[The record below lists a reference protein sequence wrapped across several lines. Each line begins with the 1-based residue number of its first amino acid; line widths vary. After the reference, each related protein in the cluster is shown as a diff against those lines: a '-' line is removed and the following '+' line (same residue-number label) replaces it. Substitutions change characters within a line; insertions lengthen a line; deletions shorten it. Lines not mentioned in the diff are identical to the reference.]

1 MKEINKTETK
11 SSKLLGIILFHS
23 FIPGKLFKVKAIGHS
38 NNTGDNGAGKST
50 LLSLLPAFY
59 GADPS
64 KLVDRQA
71 DKVSFVDYYLPTPKS
86 VIVFEYEKLGERK
99 CSVMY
104 RNGSSV
110 AYRFLTGTA
119 EQLFSQHLYD
129 ELIKQ
134 GSETRTWLKNV
145 VSQSMS
151 VSSQIETSVDYRSVI
166 LNNKKRLAHRH
177 RAGKNLVAIAHEYSL
192 CSANHSMNHIDIL
205 TATMMRH
212 KKMLSRFK
220 TMIVDCFLNNTSMDD
235 VPYKKEYINLAN
247 SLDVFVQLDT
257 KKGKFD
263 EAVASKDSLEE
274 YIKQLNSYRAQISSY
289 LHQLAF
295 SDTQLSDKIR
305 SQKVLYSSLVG
316 ERKGHLQKLDT
327 ELSIHRTEFERKSK
341 VIDAIYNKRDKYESE
356 DDILGKITFY
366 NSLSDMLKE
375 AESAQN
381 HYDNL
386 LEDVQT
392 EESTFNA
399 QVQKLELE
407 CSDFRSRK
415 HQEINGILKT
425 KEKIFEHKSDRIE
438 AMQSDLHLER
448 KRLQDEFDE
457 QSEKI
462 RQEQVRL
469 AVLEGQSLE
478 FTQEQKGELRS
489 LENDLEGKRQDL
501 SASQSV
507 VIHLNEQLR
516 QATKTHE
523 DSLSAYHACR
533 DELKEISDEI
543 ISVSRAL
550 LPTKGSL
557 NEFLEQKVPDWRCNI
572 GKVIAP
578 NLLNSKNLKPIFDL
592 DTTESM
598 FGLHLDLDSIALP
611 DFCLSEEK
619 LLERLDTLKIKELET
634 ETREEKAKSRAKSD
648 EQETEN
654 LQKEVKIQSQRSKVF
669 EDELSKLSLLKDQKT
684 GQFESDAESRTYEVK
699 KQKSVLESD
708 FFAIKSEL
716 KANLENEE
724 QRHQQ
729 ERVQVKANFDYR
741 LSEEDA
747 KKSAIEALIK
757 DKETVTSDRIRDC
770 KLAFNH
776 ALMNKGVDPVSI
788 ESAKSKWCAL
798 ERQCE
803 EIKSFQALIIDYH
816 TWLEAEW
823 KYIDTYNSEKLD
835 LERQIARGV
844 AKRDDY
850 EKSVGRKIDDV
861 ATSIKLDEQELISVK
876 EAIGQLTTC
885 TNNLEKAVDE
895 SDLASLEDVSVDL
908 EFHSVEHAVSL
919 VTDKITAINTLKK
932 EIVSKVKDVSN
943 TILGLDDNNE
953 IKMMWEQMRSATMTK
968 LSENYDYAINYDSPQ
983 FSLACLGDLEEL
995 VLNVIPD
1002 VRDVKIETLRSISTQ
1017 VSNYHQ
1023 TLKQVNSKVDS
1034 VSSTLD
1040 KSIETGNPFP
1050 AIDSIHI
1057 KLSSKIHTFDL
1068 WKDLNLFSVE
1078 LDRWSGETSRGL
1090 PSKAFLASFKQLLAS
1105 FKEAQISKNLE
1116 SLVEMEITIVENGRP
1131 AVVRNDEDLEKVG
1144 SEGIS
1149 KLAIIVVFCGM
1160 TRFLCQ
1166 DEDVVIHWPLD
1177 ELGKIS
1183 ISNLAILFDMMAQ
1196 KGICLFTAQP
1206 DLHPATYKYFATKNH
1221 IVKNVGVKS
1230 FIGGRRSK
1238 VNPLLSESKQNQS
1251 IEVVE

>member
-1 MKEINKTETK
+1 MKEMNKSETK
-11 SSKLLGIILFHS
+11 SSKLLGIVLFHS

-110 AYRFLTGTA
+110 AYRLLTGTA

-134 GSETRTWLKNV
+134 GSETRTWLKNL
-145 VSQSMS
+145 VSQSML

-166 LNNKKRLAHRH
+166 LNNKKRLAQR
-177 RAGKNLVAIAHEYSL
+177 RSAGKNLVAIAHEYSL
-192 CSANHSMNHIDIL
+192 CSASHNMDHIDIL

-257 KKGKFD
+257 KKSKFD
-263 EAVASKDSLEE
+263 EAVASKDSLDE
-274 YIKQLNSYRAQISSY
+274 YIKQLNSYRAQIASY
-289 LHQLAF
+289 LRQLALN
-295 SDTQLSDKIR
+295 DAQLSDKIR
-305 SQKVLYSSLVG
+305 SQKELHGSLVS
-316 ERKGHLQKLDT
+316 ERKDRLQKFDA

-341 VIDAIYNKRDKYESE
+341 VVDAIYNKHDKYENE
-356 DDILGKITFY
+356 DDILGKITLY
-366 NSLSDMLKE
+366 NSLSDLLKE
-375 AESAQN
+375 AESARK

-386 LEDVQT
+386 LEDVET
-392 EESTFNA
+392 EESMFNS

-407 CSDFRSRK
+407 YADFRSRK
-415 HQEINGILKT
+415 QQEINSILKT
-425 KEKIFEHKSDRIE
+425 KEEILEQKTDRLE
-438 AMQSDLHLER
+438 VMQNDFNLQ
-448 KRLQDEFDE
+448 KKKLQDEFDD

-462 RQEQVRL
+462 IQEQFRL
-469 AVLEGQSLE
+469 AILEGQSLE
-478 FTQEQKGELRS
+478 FTPEQKGELRS
-489 LENDLEGKRQDL
+489 LENDIESKREKL
-501 SASQSV
+501 SVSQNA
-507 VIHLNEQLR
+507 VINLNEQLR
-516 QATKTHE
+516 QAEKNHE
-523 DSLSAYHACR
+523 SSLSTYHACTS
-533 DELKEISDEI
+533 ELKEISDEI
-543 ISVSRAL
+543 ASVSRTL
-550 LPTKGSL
+550 LPAKGSL
-557 NEFLEQKVPDWRCNI
+557 NEYLDKKVPDWRGNI
-572 GKVIAP
+572 GKVITP
-578 NLLNSKNLKPIFDL
+578 GLLNAKNLKPFFDPEAM
-592 DTTESM
+592 ESI

-611 DFCLSEEK
+611 EFCLSEEK
-619 LLERLDTLKIKELET
+619 LSERLETLKIKESEV
-634 ETREEKAKSRAKSD
+634 EVRQGKAKSRAKSD
-648 EQETEN
+648 EQEADR
-654 LQKEVKIQSQRSKVF
+654 LQKEIKIQSQRKIVL
-669 EDELSKLSLLKDQKT
+669 EEEQSKLNLLKDQKIA
-684 GQFESDAESRTYEVK
+684 QFESDAESRTSEVK
-699 KQKSVLESD
+699 KQKSVLESQI
-708 FFAIKSEL
+708 FAIKSEL
-716 KANLENEE
+716 KEKLENEK

-729 ERVQVKANFDYR
+729 ERVQVKANIDYR

-747 KKSAIEALIK
+747 KKSAIDDLIK
-757 DKETVTSDRIRDC
+757 NKEKITSDRVSDY
-770 KLAFNH
+770 KLAFNL
-776 ALMNKGVDPVSI
+776 ALINKGVDPVNI
-788 ESAKSKWCAL
+788 ERAKLKWESL

-803 EIKSFQALIIDYH
+803 EIKTFQALIHGYG
-816 TWLEAEW
+816 TWLESEW
-823 KYIDTYNSEKLD
+823 KYIDSYNSEILV
-835 LERQIARGV
+835 LERQIARGE
-844 AKRDDY
+844 AKREDY
-850 EKSVGRKIDDV
+850 EKSVNKRIDEV
-861 ATSIKLDEQELISVK
+861 SSSIKLDEEELITVK
-876 EAIGQLTTC
+876 EAIAQLTTC
-885 TNNLEKAVDE
+885 TNSLEKAVDE
-895 SDLASLEDVSVDL
+895 SDLANVEDVSVDS

-1002 VRDVKIETLRSISTQ
+1002 VRDVKIEALRSISTQ
-1017 VSNYHQ
+1017 ISNYHQ
-1023 TLKQVNSKVDS
+1023 TLKQLNSKVDS

-1166 DEDVVIHWPLD
+1166 DEDVAIHWPLD

-1230 FIGGRRSK
+1230 FIGEHRSR
-1238 VNPLLSESKQNQS
+1238 VNPLLSESKNQS
-1251 IEVVE
+1251 TEVVE

>member
-1 MKEINKTETK
+1 MNKSETK
-11 SSKLLGIILFHS
+11 SSKLLGIVLFHS

-110 AYRFLTGTA
+110 AYRLLTGTA

-134 GSETRTWLKNV
+134 GSETRTWLKNL
-145 VSQSMS
+145 VSQSML

-166 LNNKKRLAHRH
+166 LNNKKRLAQR
-177 RAGKNLVAIAHEYSL
+177 RSAGKNLVAIAHEYSL
-192 CSANHSMNHIDIL
+192 CSASHNMDHIDIL

-257 KKGKFD
+257 KKSKFD
-263 EAVASKDSLEE
+263 EAVASKDSLDE
-274 YIKQLNSYRAQISSY
+274 YIKQLNSYRAQIASY
-289 LHQLAF
+289 LRQLALN
-295 SDTQLSDKIR
+295 DAQLSDKIR
-305 SQKVLYSSLVG
+305 SQKELHGSLVS
-316 ERKGHLQKLDT
+316 ERKDRLQKFDA

-341 VIDAIYNKRDKYESE
+341 VVDAIYNKHDKYENE
-356 DDILGKITFY
+356 DDILGKITLY
-366 NSLSDMLKE
+366 NSLSDLLKE
-375 AESAQN
+375 AESARK

-386 LEDVQT
+386 LEDVET
-392 EESTFNA
+392 EESMFNS

-407 CSDFRSRK
+407 YADFRSRK
-415 HQEINGILKT
+415 QQEINSILKT
-425 KEKIFEHKSDRIE
+425 KEEILEQKTDRLE
-438 AMQSDLHLER
+438 VMQNDFNLQ
-448 KRLQDEFDE
+448 KKKLQDEFDD

-462 RQEQVRL
+462 IQEQFRL
-469 AVLEGQSLE
+469 AILEGQSLE
-478 FTQEQKGELRS
+478 FTPEQKGELRS
-489 LENDLEGKRQDL
+489 LENDIESKREKL
-501 SASQSV
+501 SVSQNA
-507 VIHLNEQLR
+507 VINLNEQLR
-516 QATKTHE
+516 QAEKNHE
-523 DSLSAYHACR
+523 SSLSTYHACTS
-533 DELKEISDEI
+533 ELKEISDEI
-543 ISVSRAL
+543 ASVSRTL
-550 LPTKGSL
+550 LPAKGSL
-557 NEFLEQKVPDWRCNI
+557 NEYLDKKVPDWRGNI
-572 GKVIAP
+572 GKVITP
-578 NLLNSKNLKPIFDL
+578 GLLNAKNLKPFFDPEAM
-592 DTTESM
+592 ESI

-611 DFCLSEEK
+611 EFCLSEEK
-619 LLERLDTLKIKELET
+619 LSERLETLKIKESEV
-634 ETREEKAKSRAKSD
+634 EVRQGKAKSRAKSD
-648 EQETEN
+648 EQEADR
-654 LQKEVKIQSQRSKVF
+654 LQKEIKIQSQRKIVL
-669 EDELSKLSLLKDQKT
+669 EEEQSKLNLLKDQKIA
-684 GQFESDAESRTYEVK
+684 QFESDAESRTSEVK
-699 KQKSVLESD
+699 KQKSVLESQI
-708 FFAIKSEL
+708 FAIKSEL
-716 KANLENEE
+716 KEKLENEK

-729 ERVQVKANFDYR
+729 ERVQVKANIDYR

-747 KKSAIEALIK
+747 KKSAIDDLIK
-757 DKETVTSDRIRDC
+757 NKEKITSDRVSDY
-770 KLAFNH
+770 KLAFNL
-776 ALMNKGVDPVSI
+776 ALINKGVDPVNI
-788 ESAKSKWCAL
+788 ERAKLKWESL

-803 EIKSFQALIIDYH
+803 EIKTFQALIHGYG
-816 TWLEAEW
+816 TWLESEW
-823 KYIDTYNSEKLD
+823 KYIDSYNSEILV
-835 LERQIARGV
+835 LERQIARGE
-844 AKRDDY
+844 AKREDY
-850 EKSVGRKIDDV
+850 EKSVNKRIDEV
-861 ATSIKLDEQELISVK
+861 SSSIKLDEEELITVK
-876 EAIGQLTTC
+876 EAIAQLTTC
-885 TNNLEKAVDE
+885 TNSLEKAVDE
-895 SDLASLEDVSVDL
+895 SDLANVEDVSVDS

-1002 VRDVKIETLRSISTQ
+1002 VRDVKIEALRSISTQ
-1017 VSNYHQ
+1017 ISNYHQ
-1023 TLKQVNSKVDS
+1023 TLKQLNSKVDS

-1166 DEDVVIHWPLD
+1166 DEDVAIHWPLD

-1230 FIGGRRSK
+1230 FIGEHRSR
-1238 VNPLLSESKQNQS
+1238 VNPLLSESKNQS
-1251 IEVVE
+1251 TEVVE

>member
-1 MKEINKTETK
+1 MNKSETK
-11 SSKLLGIILFHS
+11 SSKLLGIVLFHS
-23 FIPGKLFKVKAIGHS
+23 FIPRKLFKVKAIGHS

-134 GSETRTWLKNV
+134 GSETRTWLKNL

-166 LNNKKRLAHRH
+166 LNNKKRLAQR
-177 RAGKNLVAIAHEYSL
+177 RSTGKNLVAIAHEYSL
-192 CSANHSMNHIDIL
+192 CSASHNMNHIDIL

-235 VPYKKEYINLAN
+235 VPYKKEYSELIN
-247 SLDVFVQLDT
+247 SLDVFVQLET
-257 KKGKFD
+257 KKSKFD
-263 EAVASKDSLEE
+263 EALANKDSLEE
-274 YIKQLNSYRAQISSY
+274 YIKQLNSYRAQIASY
-289 LHQLAF
+289 LHQLAL

-305 SQKVLYSSLVG
+305 SQKEQHEILVN
-316 ERKGHLQKLDT
+316 ERKGKLHT
-327 ELSIHRTEFERKSK
+327 FNSELNNQRIEFERKSK
-341 VIDAIYNKRDKYESE
+341 IIDAIYNKRDKYENE
-356 DDILGKITFY
+356 DDILGKITLY
-366 NSLSDMLKE
+366 NSLSDMLRE
-375 AESAQN
+375 VESARK

-386 LEDVQT
+386 LEDVRT
-392 EESTFNA
+392 EETELKS

-407 CSDFRSRK
+407 CSDFRSSK
-415 HQEINGILKT
+415 QKEINNILNT
-425 KEKIFEHKSDRIE
+425 KEEIFEQKNDRLE
-438 AMQSDLHLER
+438 AMQSDLNLQ
-448 KRLQDEFDE
+448 KKKLQDEFDE
-457 QSEKI
+457 QSDKI
-462 RQEQVRL
+462 RQEQFRL
-469 AVLEGQSLE
+469 AILEGQSLE
-478 FTQEQKGELRS
+478 FTPEQKGELRS
-489 LENDLEGKRQDL
+489 LESDLESKREQL
-501 SASQSV
+501 NASHNA

-516 QATKTHE
+516 QAEKNHE
-523 DSLSAYHACR
+523 NSLSTYHTCTS
-533 DELKEISDEI
+533 ELKEISDEI
-543 ISVSRAL
+543 VSVSRAL
-550 LPTKGSL
+550 LPAKGSL
-557 NEFLEQKVPDWRCNI
+557 NEYLDQKVPDWRGNI
-572 GKVIAP
+572 GKVISP
-578 NLLNSKNLKPIFDL
+578 SLLNAKNLKPFFDPEA
-592 DTTESM
+592 TESI
-598 FGLHLDLDSIALP
+598 FGLYLDLDSIALP

-619 LLERLDTLKIKELET
+619 LSERLETLKIKESEV
-634 ETREEKAKSRAKSD
+634 EVRQGKAKSRAKSD
-648 EQETEN
+648 EQEADK
-654 LQKEVKIQSQRSKVF
+654 LHKEIKIQSQRTKVF
-669 EDELSKLSLLKDQKT
+669 EEELSKLNLLKEQKT
-684 GQFESDAESRTYEVK
+684 VQFESDAESRTSEVQ
-699 KQKSVLESD
+699 KQKSVLESEL
-708 FFAIKSEL
+708 FTIKSEL
-716 KANLENEE
+716 KEKLENEE

-747 KKSAIEALIK
+747 KKSAIDELIK
-757 DKETVTSDRIRDC
+757 NKEKITSDRVSDY
-770 KLAFNH
+770 KLAFNQ
-776 ALMNKGVDPVSI
+776 ALMSKGVDPVSI
-788 ESAKSKWCAL
+788 ERAKSKWESL

-803 EIKSFQALIIDYH
+803 EIKTFQALIHDYD
-816 TWLEAEW
+816 TWLESEW
-823 KYIDTYNSEKLD
+823 KYIDSYNSEILVLD
-835 LERQIARGV
+835 RQIKGGE

-850 EKSVGRKIDDV
+850 EKSVNKRIDEILS
-861 ATSIKLDEQELISVK
+861 SIKLDEDDLITVK
-876 EAIGQLTTC
+876 EAIAQLTTC
-885 TNNLEKAVDE
+885 TNSLEKAVDE
-895 SDLASLEDVSVDL
+895 SDLANVEDVSVDS

-1017 VSNYHQ
+1017 ISNYHQ

-1090 PSKAFLASFKQLLAS
+1090 PSKAFLASFKQLLSS

-1166 DEDVVIHWPLD
+1166 DEDVAIHWPLD

-1230 FIGGRRSK
+1230 FIGGRRSR

-1251 IEVVE
+1251 TEVVE

>member
-1 MKEINKTETK
+1 MNKSETK
-11 SSKLLGIILFHS
+11 SSKLLEIVLFHS

-86 VIVFEYEKLGERK
+86 VIVFEYEKLGEKK

-110 AYRFLTGTA
+110 AYRFLTGSA

-134 GSETRTWLKNV
+134 GSETRTWLKNL
-145 VSQSMS
+145 VSQSML
-151 VSSQIETSVDYRSVI
+151 VSSQIETSVDYRAVI
-166 LNNKKRLAHRH
+166 LNNKNRLAQRS

-192 CSANHSMNHIDIL
+192 CSASHNMNHIDIL

-257 KKGKFD
+257 KKSKFD
-263 EAVASKDSLEE
+263 EAVASKDSLDE
-274 YIKQLNSYRAQISSY
+274 YIKQLNSYRAQIASH
-289 LHQLAF
+289 LRQLALN
-295 SDTQLSDKIR
+295 DIQLSDTIR
-305 SQKVLYSSLVG
+305 SQKDLCGSLVN
-316 ERKGHLQKLDT
+316 ERKDRLQKLDT

-341 VIDAIYNKRDKYESE
+341 IVDAIYNKRDKYENE
-356 DDILGKITFY
+356 DDILGKITLY
-366 NSLSDMLKE
+366 NSLSDLLKE
-375 AESAQN
+375 AESAKK
-381 HYDNL
+381 HYENL
-386 LEDVQT
+386 LENVET
-392 EESTFNA
+392 EESAFNS

-407 CSDFRSRK
+407 CADFRSRK
-415 HQEINGILKT
+415 QQEINSILKT
-425 KEKIFEHKSDRIE
+425 KEEILEQKTDRLE
-438 AMQSDLHLER
+438 AMQNDLNLQ
-448 KRLQDEFDE
+448 KKKLQDEFDN

-462 RQEQVRL
+462 RQEQFRL
-469 AVLEGQSLE
+469 AILEGQSLD
-478 FTQEQKGELRS
+478 FTPEQKDELRS
-489 LENDLEGKRQDL
+489 LESDLESKREKL
-501 SASQSV
+501 NASQNT
-507 VIHLNEQLR
+507 VIYLNEQLR
-516 QATKTHE
+516 QAEKNHE
-523 DSLSAYHACR
+523 SSLSTYHICTS
-533 DELKEISDEI
+533 ELKEISDEI
-543 ISVSRAL
+543 ASVSRAL

-557 NEFLEQKVPDWRCNI
+557 NEYLDQKMPDWRGNI
-572 GKVIAP
+572 GKVITP
-578 NLLNSKNLKPIFDL
+578 SLLNAKNLKPFFDPEA
-592 DTTESM
+592 TESI

-619 LLERLDTLKIKELET
+619 LSERLETLKIKESEV
-634 ETREEKAKSRAKSD
+634 EDRQEKAKHRAKSD
-648 EQETEN
+648 EHDTN
-654 LQKEVKIQSQRSKVF
+654 DFKKEIQIESQRSKVI
-669 EDELSKLSLLKDQKT
+669 EGELAKLNLLKNQKISE
-684 GQFESDAESRTYEVK
+684 FESDAKDRTSEVK
-699 KQKSVLESD
+699 RQKSVLESD
-708 FFAIKSEL
+708 FFAIKTDL
-716 KANLENEE
+716 KEKIENEE
-724 QRHQQ
+724 RRYQQ
-729 ERVQVKANFDYR
+729 ALLQVKADFDSL
-741 LSEEDA
+741 LSDEDA
-747 KKSAIEALIK
+747 KKSAIENSIK
-757 DKETVTSDRIRDC
+757 EKEKVISERINDH
-770 KLAFNH
+770 KSAFNQ
-776 ALMNKGVDPVSI
+776 ALMNKGVDAVSV
-788 ESAKSKWCAL
+788 ESAKSKWESL
-798 ERQCE
+798 NIECE
-803 EIKSFQALIIDYH
+803 KTKAFQTLIHEYN
-816 TWLEAEW
+816 TWLESEW
-823 KYIDTYNSEKLD
+823 KYIDSYNSEILV
-835 LERQIARGV
+835 LERKIMEDE
-844 AKRDDY
+844 AKRIDY
-850 EKSVGRKIDDV
+850 DKSVNRRIDEV
-861 ATSIKLDEQELISVK
+861 SFSIKLDEEELSKVK
-876 EAIGQLTTC
+876 VAIGQLTTC

-895 SDLASLEDVSVDL
+895 SDLTSLEDVSVDL

-932 EIVSKVKDVSN
+932 EIVNKVKDVSN
-943 TILGLDDNNE
+943 TILGLDNNNE

-1017 VSNYHQ
+1017 ISNYHQ

-1034 VSSTLD
+1034 VSTTLD

-1090 PSKAFLASFKQLLAS
+1090 PSKAFLVSFKQLLAS

-1166 DEDVVIHWPLD
+1166 DEDVAIHWPLD

-1183 ISNLAILFDMMAQ
+1183 ISNLTILFDMMAQ

-1230 FIGGRRSK
+1230 FIGGRRSR

-1251 IEVVE
+1251 TEVVE

>member
-1 MKEINKTETK
+1 MNKSETK
-11 SSKLLGIILFHS
+11 SSKLLGIVLFHS

-134 GSETRTWLKNV
+134 GSETRTWLKNL

-166 LNNKKRLAHRH
+166 LNNKKRLAQR
-177 RAGKNLVAIAHEYSL
+177 RSAGKNLVAIAHEYSL
-192 CSANHSMNHIDIL
+192 CSASHNMNHIDIL

-257 KKGKFD
+257 KKNKFD
-263 EAVASKDSLEE
+263 EAVASKDSLDE
-274 YIKQLNSYRAQISSY
+274 YIKQLNSYRAQITSY
-289 LHQLAF
+289 LRQLALN
-295 SDTQLSDKIR
+295 DTQLSDKIR
-305 SQKVLYSSLVG
+305 LQKELHGSLVS
-316 ERKGHLQKLDT
+316 EKKDRLQKLDT

-341 VIDAIYNKRDKYESE
+341 VVDAIYNKRDKYENE
-356 DDILGKITFY
+356 DDILEKITLY
-366 NSLSDMLKE
+366 NSLSDLLKE
-375 AESAQN
+375 AESARK

-386 LEDVQT
+386 LEDVET
-392 EESTFNA
+392 EESTFNS

-407 CSDFRSRK
+407 CANFRSSK
-415 HQEINGILKT
+415 QKEINNILNT
-425 KEKIFEHKSDRIE
+425 KEEIFEQKNDRLE
-438 AMQSDLHLER
+438 AMQSDLNLQ
-448 KRLQDEFDE
+448 KKKLQDEFDE
-457 QSEKI
+457 QSDKI
-462 RQEQVRL
+462 RQEQFRL
-469 AVLEGQSLE
+469 AILEGQSLE
-478 FTQEQKGELRS
+478 FTPEQKGELRS
-489 LENDLEGKRQDL
+489 LESDLESKREQL
-501 SASQSV
+501 NASHNA

-516 QATKTHE
+516 QAEKNHE
-523 DSLSAYHACR
+523 NSLSTYHTCTN
-533 DELKEISDEI
+533 ELKEISDEI
-543 ISVSRAL
+543 VSVSRAL
-550 LPTKGSL
+550 LPAKGSL
-557 NEFLEQKVPDWRCNI
+557 NEYLDQKVPDWRGNI
-572 GKVIAP
+572 GKVITP
-578 NLLNSKNLKPIFDL
+578 SLLNAKNLKPFFDPEA
-592 DTTESM
+592 TESI
-598 FGLHLDLDSIALP
+598 FGLYLDLDSIALP

-619 LLERLDTLKIKELET
+619 LSERLETLKIKESEV
-634 ETREEKAKSRAKSD
+634 EVRQGKAKSRAKSD
-648 EQETEN
+648 EQEADK
-654 LQKEVKIQSQRSKVF
+654 LHKEIKIQSQRTKVF
-669 EDELSKLSLLKDQKT
+669 EEELSKLNLLKDQKT
-684 GQFESDAESRTYEVK
+684 VQFESDAESRTSEVK
-699 KQKSVLESD
+699 KLKSVLESQ

-716 KANLENEE
+716 KEKLENEE

-747 KKSAIEALIK
+747 KKSAIDELIK
-757 DKETVTSDRIRDC
+757 NKEKITSDRVSDY
-770 KLAFNH
+770 KLAFNQ
-776 ALMNKGVDPVSI
+776 ALMSKGVDPVSI
-788 ESAKSKWCAL
+788 ERAKSKWESL

-803 EIKSFQALIIDYH
+803 EIKTFQALIHDYD
-816 TWLEAEW
+816 TWLESEW
-823 KYIDTYNSEKLD
+823 KYIDSYNSEILVLD
-835 LERQIARGV
+835 RQIKGGE

-850 EKSVGRKIDDV
+850 EKSVNKRIDEISS
-861 ATSIKLDEQELISVK
+861 SIKLDEEDLITVR
-876 EAIGQLTTC
+876 EAIVQLTTC
-885 TNNLEKAVDE
+885 TNSLEKAVDE
-895 SDLASLEDVSVDL
+895 SDLANVEDVSVDS

-1017 VSNYHQ
+1017 ISNYHQ

-1078 LDRWSGETSRGL
+1078 LDRWGQAKPQEVYL
-1090 PSKAFLASFKQLLAS
+1090 PKCFL
-1105 FKEAQISKNLE
+1105 
-1116 SLVEMEITIVENGRP
+1116 
-1131 AVVRNDEDLEKVG
+1131 
-1144 SEGIS
+1144 
-1149 KLAIIVVFCGM
+1149 
-1160 TRFLCQ
+1160 
-1166 DEDVVIHWPLD
+1166 
-1177 ELGKIS
+1177 
-1183 ISNLAILFDMMAQ
+1183 
-1196 KGICLFTAQP
+1196 
-1206 DLHPATYKYFATKNH
+1206 
-1221 IVKNVGVKS
+1221 
-1230 FIGGRRSK
+1230 
-1238 VNPLLSESKQNQS
+1238 LLSSNCWLHLNKLRYLKT
-1251 IEVVE
+1251 

>member
-1 MKEINKTETK
+1 MKEMNKSETK
-11 SSKLLGIILFHS
+11 SSKLLGIVLFHS

-134 GSETRTWLKNV
+134 GSETRTWLKNL
-145 VSQSMS
+145 VSQSMP

-166 LNNKKRLAHRH
+166 LNNKKRLAQR
-177 RAGKNLVAIAHEYSL
+177 RSTGKNLVAIAHEYSL
-192 CSANHSMNHIDIL
+192 CSASHNMNHIDIL

-235 VPYKKEYINLAN
+235 VPYKKEYSELIN
-247 SLDVFVQLDT
+247 SLDVFVQLET
-257 KKGKFD
+257 KKSKFD
-263 EAVASKDSLEE
+263 EALANKDSLEE
-274 YIKQLNSYRAQISSY
+274 YIKQLNSYRAQIASY
-289 LHQLAF
+289 LHQLAL

-305 SQKVLYSSLVG
+305 SQKEQHEILVN
-316 ERKGHLQKLDT
+316 ERKGKLHT
-327 ELSIHRTEFERKSK
+327 FNSELNNQRIEFERKSK
-341 VIDAIYNKRDKYESE
+341 IIDTIYNKRDKYENE
-356 DDILGKITFY
+356 DDILGKITLY
-366 NSLSDMLKE
+366 NSLSDMLRE
-375 AESAQN
+375 AESARK

-386 LEDVQT
+386 LEDVRT
-392 EESTFNA
+392 EETELKS

-407 CSDFRSRK
+407 CSDFRFRK
-415 HQEINGILKT
+415 QQEINSVLKA
-425 KEKIFEHKSDRIE
+425 KEEIVEQKSERLE
-438 AMQSDLHLER
+438 AMQSDLNFEN
-448 KRLQDEFDE
+448 KKLQDAFDE
-457 QSEKI
+457 QSERIK
-462 RQEQVRL
+462 QEQLRL
-469 AVLEGQSLE
+469 ATLEGQSLD
-478 FTQEQKGELRS
+478 FTSEQKAELRT
-489 LENDLEGKRQDL
+489 LENDLDKKRRDFN
-501 SASQSV
+501 ASQNT
-507 VIHLNEQLR
+507 VIYLNEQLR

-523 DSLSAYHACR
+523 GSLSAYHACR

-557 NEFLEQKVPDWRCNI
+557 NEFLEQKVPGWRCNI
-572 GKVIAP
+572 GKVIDP
-578 NLLNSKNLKPIFDL
+578 NLLNSKNLKPFFDL

-598 FGLHLDLDSIALP
+598 FGLHLDLDSISLP

-619 LLERLDTLKIKELET
+619 LSERLSTLKIKELET
-634 ETREEKAKSRAKSD
+634 EAREEKAKSRAKSD
-648 EQETEN
+648 EQETEK
-654 LQKEVKIQSQRSKVF
+654 LQKEVKIQSQRSKVL
-669 EDELSKLSLLKDQKT
+669 EDELSKLNLLKDQKT
-684 GQFESDAESRTYEVK
+684 AQFESDAESRTYEVK
-699 KQKSVLESD
+699 KQKSVLESE

-716 KANLENEE
+716 KAKLENEE

-729 ERVQVKANFDYR
+729 ERVQLKANFDYR

-747 KKSAIEALIK
+747 KKSAIEALVK
-757 DKETVTSDRIRDC
+757 DKEKVTSDRISDC
-770 KLAFNH
+770 KLAFNQ
-776 ALMNKGVDPVSI
+776 ALRNKGVDPVSI
-788 ESAKSKWCAL
+788 ESAKLKWELL

-803 EIKSFQALIIDYH
+803 EIKAFQALIIDYH

-861 ATSIKLDEQELISVK
+861 ATSIKLDEQELITVK

-895 SDLASLEDVSVDL
+895 SDLANVEDVSVDS

-919 VTDKITAINTLKK
+919 VTDKITVINTLKK

-995 VLNVIPD
+995 VLDVIPD

-1017 VSNYHQ
+1017 ISNYHQ

-1105 FKEAQISKNLE
+1105 FKQAQISKNLE

-1166 DEDVVIHWPLD
+1166 DEDVAIHWPLD

-1230 FIGGRRSK
+1230 FIGGRRSR

-1251 IEVVE
+1251 TEVVE

>member
-1 MKEINKTETK
+1 MNKSETK
-11 SSKLLGIILFHS
+11 SSKLLGIVLFHS

-134 GSETRTWLKNV
+134 GSETRTWLKNL
-145 VSQSMS
+145 VSQSLS

-166 LNNKKRLAHRH
+166 LNNKKRLAQR
-177 RAGKNLVAIAHEYSL
+177 RSTGKNLVVIAHEYSL
-192 CSANHSMNHIDIL
+192 CSTSHNMNHIDIL

-235 VPYKKEYINLAN
+235 VPYKKEYSELIN
-247 SLDVFVQLDT
+247 SLDVFVQLET
-257 KKGKFD
+257 KKSKFD
-263 EAVASKDSLEE
+263 EALANKDSLEE
-274 YIKQLNSYRAQISSY
+274 YIKQLNSYRAQIASY
-289 LHQLAF
+289 LHQLAL

-305 SQKVLYSSLVG
+305 SQKEQHEILVN
-316 ERKGHLQKLDT
+316 ERKGKLHT
-327 ELSIHRTEFERKSK
+327 FNSELNNQRIEFERKSK
-341 VIDAIYNKRDKYESE
+341 IIDAIYNKRDKYENE
-356 DDILGKITFY
+356 DDILGKITLY
-366 NSLSDMLKE
+366 NSLSDMLRE
-375 AESAQN
+375 AESARK

-386 LEDVQT
+386 LEDVRT
-392 EESTFNA
+392 EETELKS

-407 CSDFRSRK
+407 CSDFRFRK
-415 HQEINGILKT
+415 QQEINNVLKA
-425 KEKIFEHKSDRIE
+425 KEEIVEQKSERLE
-438 AMQSDLHLER
+438 AMQSDLNFE
-448 KRLQDEFDE
+448 KKKLQDAFDE
-457 QSEKI
+457 QSERIK
-462 RQEQVRL
+462 QEQLRL
-469 AVLEGQSLE
+469 ATLEGQSLD
-478 FTQEQKGELRS
+478 FTSEQKAELRI
-489 LENDLEGKRQDL
+489 LENDLDKKRRDFN
-501 SASQSV
+501 ASQNT
-507 VIHLNEQLR
+507 VIYLNEQLR

-523 DSLSAYHACR
+523 GSLSAYHACR

-557 NEFLEQKVPDWRCNI
+557 NEFLEQKVPGWRCSI
-572 GKVIAP
+572 GKVIDP
-578 NLLNSKNLKPIFDL
+578 NLLNSKNLKPFFDL

-598 FGLHLDLDSIALP
+598 FGLHLDLDSISLP

-619 LLERLDTLKIKELET
+619 LSERLDTLKIKESEV
-634 ETREEKAKSRAKSD
+634 EVRQGKAKSRAKSD
-648 EQETEN
+648 EQEADK
-654 LQKEVKIQSQRSKVF
+654 LHKEIKIQSQRTKVF
-669 EDELSKLSLLKDQKT
+669 EEELSKLNLLKDQKT
-684 GQFESDAESRTYEVK
+684 VQFESDAESRTSEVK
-699 KQKSVLESD
+699 KQKSVLESEL
-708 FFAIKSEL
+708 FTIKSEL
-716 KANLENEE
+716 KEKLENEE

-747 KKSAIEALIK
+747 KKSAIDELIK
-757 DKETVTSDRIRDC
+757 NKEKIISDRVSDY
-770 KLAFNH
+770 KLAFNQ
-776 ALMNKGVDPVSI
+776 ALMSKGVDPVSI
-788 ESAKSKWCAL
+788 ERAKSKWESL

-803 EIKSFQALIIDYH
+803 EIKTFQALIHDYD
-816 TWLEAEW
+816 TWLESEW
-823 KYIDTYNSEKLD
+823 KYIDSYNSEILVLD
-835 LERQIARGV
+835 RQIKGGE

-850 EKSVGRKIDDV
+850 EKSMGRKINDV
-861 ATSIKLDEQELISVK
+861 ATSIKLDEQELITVK

-895 SDLASLEDVSVDL
+895 SDLASLEDVSVDS
-908 EFHSVEHAVSL
+908 EFRSVEHAVSL

-943 TILGLDDNNE
+943 TILGLDDSNE

-1017 VSNYHQ
+1017 ISNYHQ

-1040 KSIETGNPFP
+1040 NSIETGNPFP

-1166 DEDVVIHWPLD
+1166 DEDVAIHWPLD

-1230 FIGGRRSK
+1230 FIGGRKSRS
-1238 VNPLLSESKQNQS
+1238 NPLLSESKQNQS
-1251 IEVVE
+1251 TEVVE

>member
-1 MKEINKTETK
+1 MKEMNKSETK
-11 SSKLLGIILFHS
+11 SSKLLGIVLFHS

-134 GSETRTWLKNV
+134 GSETRTWLKNL

-166 LNNKKRLAHRH
+166 LNNKKRLAQR
-177 RAGKNLVAIAHEYSL
+177 RSAGKNLVAIAHEYSL
-192 CSANHSMNHIDIL
+192 CSASHNMNHIDIL

-263 EAVASKDSLEE
+263 EAVASKDSLDE
-274 YIKQLNSYRAQISSY
+274 YIKQLNSYRAQIASY
-289 LHQLAF
+289 LRQLALN
-295 SDTQLSDKIR
+295 DTQLSDKIR
-305 SQKVLYSSLVG
+305 SQKELHGSLVS
-316 ERKGHLQKLDT
+316 ERKDRLQKLDAD
-327 ELSIHRTEFERKSK
+327 LSIHRTEFERKSK
-341 VIDAIYNKRDKYESE
+341 VVDAIYNKRDKYENE
-356 DDILGKITFY
+356 DDILGKITLY
-366 NSLSDMLKE
+366 NSLSDLLKE
-375 AESAQN
+375 AESAKK
-381 HYDNL
+381 HYENL
-386 LEDVQT
+386 LEDVET
-392 EESTFNA
+392 EESTFNS

-407 CSDFRSRK
+407 CADFRSRK
-415 HQEINGILKT
+415 QQEINSILKT
-425 KEKIFEHKSDRIE
+425 KEEILEQKTDRLE
-438 AMQSDLHLER
+438 AMQSDLNLQ
-448 KRLQDEFDE
+448 KKKVQDEFDD

-462 RQEQVRL
+462 RQEQFRL
-469 AVLEGQSLE
+469 AILEGQSLE
-478 FTQEQKGELRS
+478 FTPEQKGELRS
-489 LENDLEGKRQDL
+489 LESDLESKREKL
-501 SASQSV
+501 NSSQNA

-516 QATKTHE
+516 QAEKNHE
-523 DSLSAYHACR
+523 SSLSTYHACAS
-533 DELKEISDEI
+533 ELKEISDEI
-543 ISVSRAL
+543 ASVSRAL
-550 LPTKGSL
+550 LPAKGSL
-557 NEFLEQKVPDWRCNI
+557 NEYLDQKVPDWRGNI
-572 GKVIAP
+572 GKVITP
-578 NLLNSKNLKPIFDL
+578 SLLNAKNLKPCFDPES
-592 DTTESM
+592 TESM

-619 LLERLDTLKIKELET
+619 ISERLETLKIKESEV
-634 ETREEKAKSRAKSD
+634 EARQGKAKSRAKSD
-648 EQETEN
+648 EQEADK
-654 LQKEVKIQSQRSKVF
+654 LHKEIKIQSQRTKVF
-669 EDELSKLSLLKDQKT
+669 KEELSKLNLLKDQKAV
-684 GQFESDAESRTYEVK
+684 QFESDAESRTSEVK
-699 KQKSVLESD
+699 KQKSVLESEL
-708 FFAIKSEL
+708 FTIKSEL
-716 KANLENEE
+716 KEKLENEE

-729 ERVQVKANFDYR
+729 ERVQLKANFDYR

-747 KKSAIEALIK
+747 KKSAIDELIK
-757 DKETVTSDRIRDC
+757 NKEKITSERVSDY
-770 KLAFNH
+770 KLAFNQ
-776 ALMNKGVDPVSI
+776 ALMSKGVDPVSI
-788 ESAKSKWCAL
+788 ERAKSKWESL

-803 EIKSFQALIIDYH
+803 EIKTFQALIHDYD
-816 TWLEAEW
+816 TWLESEW
-823 KYIDTYNSEKLD
+823 KYIDSYNSEILVLD
-835 LERQIARGV
+835 RQITEGE

-850 EKSVGRKIDDV
+850 EKSVNRRIDEV
-861 ATSIKLDEQELISVK
+861 SSSIKLDEEKLITVK

-895 SDLASLEDVSVDL
+895 SDLASLEDVSVDS

-919 VTDKITAINTLKK
+919 VTDKINAINTLKR

-1017 VSNYHQ
+1017 ISNYHQ

-1034 VSSTLD
+1034 VSTTLD

-1090 PSKAFLASFKQLLAS
+1090 PSKAFLVSFKQLLAS

-1166 DEDVVIHWPLD
+1166 DEDVAIHWPLD

-1230 FIGGRRSK
+1230 FIGGRRSR

-1251 IEVVE
+1251 TEVVE

>member
-1 MKEINKTETK
+1 MKEMNKSETK
-11 SSKLLGIILFHS
+11 SSKLLEIVLFHS

-86 VIVFEYEKLGERK
+86 VIVFEYEKLGEKK

-110 AYRFLTGTA
+110 AYRFLTGSA

-134 GSETRTWLKNV
+134 GSETRTWLKNL
-145 VSQSMS
+145 VSQSML
-151 VSSQIETSVDYRSVI
+151 VSSQIETSVDYRAVI
-166 LNNKKRLAHRH
+166 LNNKNRLAQRS

-192 CSANHSMNHIDIL
+192 CSASHNMNHIDIL

-257 KKGKFD
+257 KKSKFD
-263 EAVASKDSLEE
+263 EAVASKDSLDE
-274 YIKQLNSYRAQISSY
+274 YIKQLNSYRAQIASH
-289 LHQLAF
+289 LRQLALN
-295 SDTQLSDKIR
+295 DIQLSDTIR
-305 SQKVLYSSLVG
+305 SQKDLCGSLVN
-316 ERKGHLQKLDT
+316 ERKDRLQKLDT

-341 VIDAIYNKRDKYESE
+341 IVDAIYNKRDKYENE
-356 DDILGKITFY
+356 DDILGKITLY
-366 NSLSDMLKE
+366 NSLSDLLKE
-375 AESAQN
+375 AESAKK
-381 HYDNL
+381 HYENL
-386 LEDVQT
+386 LENVET
-392 EESTFNA
+392 EESAFNS

-407 CSDFRSRK
+407 CAEFRSRK
-415 HQEINGILKT
+415 QQEINRILKT
-425 KEKIFEHKSDRIE
+425 KEEILEQKSDRLE
-438 AMQSDLHLER
+438 AMQSDFNLQ
-448 KRLQDEFDE
+448 KKKFQDEFDE

-462 RQEQVRL
+462 RQKLIRL
-469 AVLEGQSLE
+469 AILEGQSLE
-478 FTQEQKGELRS
+478 FTPEQKGELRR
-489 LENDLEGKRQDL
+489 LESDLESKREKL
-501 SASQSV
+501 NASHNA

-516 QATKTHE
+516 QAEKNHE
-523 DSLSAYHACR
+523 SSLSTYHTCTS
-533 DELKEISDEI
+533 ELKEISDEI
-543 ISVSRAL
+543 ASVSRAL
-550 LPTKGSL
+550 LPAKGSL
-557 NEFLEQKVPDWRCNI
+557 NEYLDQKVPDWHGNI
-572 GKVIAP
+572 GKVITP
-578 NLLNSKNLKPIFDL
+578 SLLNTKNLKPFFNPEA
-592 DTTESM
+592 TESI
-598 FGLHLDLDSIALP
+598 FGLHLELDSIALP
-611 DFCLSEEK
+611 DFCLSKEK
-619 LLERLDTLKIKELET
+619 LSERLETLKIKEQEV
-634 ETREEKAKSRAKSD
+634 EVRQGKAKSRAKSD
-648 EQETEN
+648 EQEADK
-654 LQKEVKIQSQRSKVF
+654 LHKEMKIQSTRTKVF
-669 EDELSKLSLLKDQKT
+669 VEELSKLNLLKEQKT
-684 GQFESDAESRTYEVK
+684 VLFENDAESRASEVK
-699 KQKSVLESD
+699 KQKSVLESEL
-708 FFAIKSEL
+708 FLIKSEL
-716 KANLENEE
+716 KERFENEE
-724 QRHQQ
+724 KRHQHD
-729 ERVQVKANFDYR
+729 RVQVKANFDYH

-747 KKSAIEALIK
+747 KKSAIDELIK
-757 DKETVTSDRIRDC
+757 NKETITSDRVSDY
-770 KLAFNH
+770 KLAFNQ
-776 ALMNKGVDPVSI
+776 ALISKGVDPVSI
-788 ESAKSKWCAL
+788 ERAKSKWESL
-798 ERQCE
+798 ERKCE
-803 EIKSFQALIIDYH
+803 EIKTFQALIHDYG
-816 TWLEAEW
+816 TWLESEW
-823 KYIDTYNSEKLD
+823 KYIDSYNSEILV
-835 LERQIARGV
+835 LERKIMEDE
-844 AKRDDY
+844 AKRIDY
-850 EKSVGRKIDDV
+850 EKSINRRIDEISF
-861 ATSIKLDEQELISVK
+861 SIKLDEEELSKVK
-876 EAIGQLTTC
+876 VAIGQLTTC

-895 SDLASLEDVSVDL
+895 SDLASLEDASVDL

-932 EIVSKVKDVSN
+932 EIVNKVKDVSN
-943 TILGLDDNNE
+943 TILALDNNNE

-1017 VSNYHQ
+1017 ISNYHQ

-1034 VSSTLD
+1034 VSTTLD

-1090 PSKAFLASFKQLLAS
+1090 PSKAFLVSFKQLLAS

-1166 DEDVVIHWPLD
+1166 DEDVAIHWPLD

-1230 FIGGRRSK
+1230 FIGGRRSR

-1251 IEVVE
+1251 TEVVE

>member
-1 MKEINKTETK
+1 MNKSETK
-11 SSKLLGIILFHS
+11 SSKLLGIVLFHS

-134 GSETRTWLKNV
+134 GSETRTWLKNL

-166 LNNKKRLAHRH
+166 LNNKKRLAQR
-177 RAGKNLVAIAHEYSL
+177 RSTGKNLVAIAHEYSL
-192 CSANHSMNHIDIL
+192 CSASHNMNHIDIL

-235 VPYKKEYINLAN
+235 VPYKKEHINLAN
-247 SLDVFVQLDT
+247 SLDVFVQLET
-257 KKGKFD
+257 KKSKFD
-263 EAVASKDSLEE
+263 EAVANKDSLDE

-289 LHQLAF
+289 LRQLAF

-305 SQKVLYSSLVG
+305 LQKELYSSLVS
-316 ERKGHLQKLDT
+316 ERKGQLHTLNT

-341 VIDAIYNKRDKYESE
+341 VIDAIYNKRDKYENE
-356 DDILGKITFY
+356 DDILGKITLY
-366 NSLSDMLKE
+366 NSLSDILKE
-375 AESAQN
+375 AESAKK

-386 LEDVQT
+386 LEDVKT

-415 HQEINGILKT
+415 QQEINSILKT
-425 KEKIFEHKSDRIE
+425 KEEILEHKSDRLE
-438 AMQSDLHLER
+438 AMQSDLNLEK
-448 KRLQDEFDE
+448 KRLQDGFDE

-462 RQEQVRL
+462 RQEQLRL
-469 AVLEGQSLE
+469 AILEGQSLE
-478 FTQEQKGELRS
+478 FTPEQKGELRS
-489 LENDLEGKRQDL
+489 LENDLESKRQDFN
-501 SASQSV
+501 ASQSA

-516 QATKTHE
+516 QATKNHE
-523 DSLSAYHACR
+523 TSLSAYHTCTY
-533 DELKEISDEI
+533 ELKEISDEI
-543 ISVSRAL
+543 ASVSRAL
-550 LPTKGSL
+550 LPAKGSL
-557 NEFLEQKVPDWRCNI
+557 NEYLEQRVPDWRCNI
-572 GKVIAP
+572 GKVIDP
-578 NLLNSKNLKPIFDL
+578 SLLNAKNLKPFFDL
-592 DTTESM
+592 DAIESI

-619 LLERLDTLKIKELET
+619 LSERLDTLKIKELEV

-648 EQETEN
+648 EKEADR
-654 LQKEVKIQSQRSKVF
+654 LQKQVKIQSQRSKVF
-669 EDELSKLSLLKDQKT
+669 EDELAKLNLLKDQKIA
-684 GQFESDAESRTYEVK
+684 QFESDAKERASEVK
-699 KQKSVLESD
+699 EQKSKLESEA
-708 FFAIKSEL
+708 FVLKSEL
-716 KANLENEE
+716 KSKLESEE
-724 QRHQQ
+724 QRHQH

-747 KKSAIEALIK
+747 KKSAIETLIK
-757 DKETVTSDRIRDC
+757 DKGKVTSDRINDY
-770 KLAFNH
+770 KSAFNQ

-788 ESAKSKWCAL
+788 ERAKSKWESL
-798 ERQCE
+798 DTQCE
-803 EIKSFQALIIDYH
+803 EIKAFQALILDYD
-816 TWLEAEW
+816 TWLESEW
-823 KYIDTYNSEKLD
+823 KYIDTYNSEKLA
-835 LERQIARGV
+835 LERQITRGE

-850 EKSVGRKIDDV
+850 DKSVSRKIDEV
-861 ATSIKLDEQELISVK
+861 SSSIKLDEAELITVN
-876 EAIGQLTTC
+876 EAKGQLTTC
-885 TNNLEKAVDE
+885 VNNLEKAVDE
-895 SDLASLEDVSVDL
+895 SDLISLEDTSIEF

-919 VTDKITAINTLKK
+919 VRDKITAINTLKK

-953 IKMMWEQMRSATMTK
+953 IKIMWEQMRSATMTK
-968 LSENYDYAINYDSPQ
+968 LSEKYDYAINYDSPQ

-1017 VSNYHQ
+1017 ISNYHQ

-1034 VSSTLD
+1034 VSTTLD

-1090 PSKAFLASFKQLLAS
+1090 PSKAFLVSFKQLLAS

-1166 DEDVVIHWPLD
+1166 DEDVAIHWPLD

-1230 FIGGRRSK
+1230 FIGGRRSR

-1251 IEVVE
+1251 TEVFE

>member
-1 MKEINKTETK
+1 
-11 SSKLLGIILFHS
+11 
-23 FIPGKLFKVKAIGHS
+23 
-38 NNTGDNGAGKST
+38 
-50 LLSLLPAFY
+50 
-59 GADPS
+59 
-64 KLVDRQA
+64 
-71 DKVSFVDYYLPTPKS
+71 
-86 VIVFEYEKLGERK
+86 
-99 CSVMY
+99 
-104 RNGSSV
+104 
-110 AYRFLTGTA
+110 
-119 EQLFSQHLYD
+119 
-129 ELIKQ
+129 
-134 GSETRTWLKNV
+134 
-145 VSQSMS
+145 
-151 VSSQIETSVDYRSVI
+151 
-166 LNNKKRLAHRH
+166 
-177 RAGKNLVAIAHEYSL
+177 
-192 CSANHSMNHIDIL
+192 
-205 TATMMRH
+205 
-212 KKMLSRFK
+212 
-220 TMIVDCFLNNTSMDD
+220 MIVDCFLNNTSMDD

-257 KKGKFD
+257 KKSKFD
-263 EAVASKDSLEE
+263 EAVASKDSLDE
-274 YIKQLNSYRAQISSY
+274 YIKQLNSYRAQIASY
-289 LHQLAF
+289 LRQLALN
-295 SDTQLSDKIR
+295 DTQLSDKIR
-305 SQKVLYSSLVG
+305 LQKELHGSLVS
-316 ERKGHLQKLDT
+316 ERKDRLQKLDT

-341 VIDAIYNKRDKYESE
+341 VVDAIYNKRDKYENE
-356 DDILGKITFY
+356 DDILEKITLY
-366 NSLSDMLKE
+366 NSLSDLLKE
-375 AESAQN
+375 AESARK

-386 LEDVQT
+386 LEDVET
-392 EESTFNA
+392 EESTFNS

-407 CSDFRSRK
+407 CANFRSSK
-415 HQEINGILKT
+415 QKEINNILNT
-425 KEKIFEHKSDRIE
+425 KEEIFEQKNDRLE
-438 AMQSDLHLER
+438 AMQSDLN
-448 KRLQDEFDE
+448 LQKEKLQNEFSD
-457 QSEKI
+457 QSDKI
-462 RQEQVRL
+462 RQEQFRL
-469 AVLEGQSLE
+469 AILEGQSLD
-478 FTQEQKGELRS
+478 FTPEQKGELRS
-489 LENDLEGKRQDL
+489 LESDLESKREQL
-501 SASQSV
+501 NASHNA

-516 QATKTHE
+516 QAENNHE
-523 DSLSAYHACR
+523 NSLSTYHTCTS
-533 DELKEISDEI
+533 ELKEISDEI
-543 ISVSRAL
+543 VSVSRAL
-550 LPTKGSL
+550 LPAKGSL
-557 NEFLEQKVPDWRCNI
+557 NEYLDQKVPDWRGNI
-572 GKVIAP
+572 GKVITP
-578 NLLNSKNLKPIFDL
+578 SLLNAKNLKPFFDPEA
-592 DTTESM
+592 TESI
-598 FGLHLDLDSIALP
+598 FGLYLDLDSIALP

-619 LLERLDTLKIKELET
+619 LSERLETLKIKESEV
-634 ETREEKAKSRAKSD
+634 EVRQGKAKSRAKSD
-648 EQETEN
+648 EQEVDK
-654 LQKEVKIQSQRSKVF
+654 LHKEIKIQSQRTKVF
-669 EDELSKLSLLKDQKT
+669 EEELSKLNLLKDQKT
-684 GQFESDAESRTYEVK
+684 VQFESDAESRTSEVK
-699 KQKSVLESD
+699 KQKSVLESELYT
-708 FFAIKSEL
+708 IKSEL
-716 KANLENEE
+716 KEKLENEE

-747 KKSAIEALIK
+747 KKSAIDELIK
-757 DKETVTSDRIRDC
+757 NKEKITSDRVSDY
-770 KLAFNH
+770 KLAFNQ
-776 ALMNKGVDPVSI
+776 ALMSKGVDPVSI
-788 ESAKSKWCAL
+788 ERAKSKWEFL

-803 EIKSFQALIIDYH
+803 EIKTFQALIHDYD
-816 TWLEAEW
+816 TWLESEW
-823 KYIDTYNSEKLD
+823 KYIDSYNSEILVLD
-835 LERQIARGV
+835 RQIKGGE

-850 EKSVGRKIDDV
+850 EKSVNKRIDEISS
-861 ATSIKLDEQELISVK
+861 SIKLDEDDLITVK
-876 EAIGQLTTC
+876 EAIAQLTTC
-885 TNNLEKAVDE
+885 TNSLEKAVDE
-895 SDLASLEDVSVDL
+895 SDLVNVEDVSVDS

-1017 VSNYHQ
+1017 ISNYHQ

-1078 LDRWSGETSRGL
+1078 LDRWSGEISRGL

-1166 DEDVVIHWPLD
+1166 DEDVAIHWPLD

-1230 FIGGRRSK
+1230 FIGGRRSR

-1251 IEVVE
+1251 TEVVE